1 MAKAPAVKFPRI
13 QAGFYNVTLE
23 GELVGY
29 IAKKVEGK
37 VTTWTVYNT
46 NEPDLTIETLPLSAI
61 ADETEL
67 FRDAKEF
74 AKGYF
79 PNATIQV
86 QPEAEVEDEVEM
98 EQEVETVELQT
109 PEWSEDETQD
119 FFDEM
124 SEFEDVMEEELALA

>member
-1 MAKAPAVKFPRI
+1 MTKAPAVKFPRI
-13 QAGFYNVTLE
+13 VAGFYNVTLD

-46 NEPDLTIETLPLSAI
+46 NEPDLTIETLPVSTI

-67 FRDAKEF
+67 FREAKEF
-74 AKGYF
+74 AKNYF
-79 PNATIQV
+79 PDLPTTQ
-86 QPEAEVEDEVEM
+86 EDETEEVEM
-98 EQEVETVELQT
+98 EQEVETVELQA

-119 FFDEM
+119 FLDEVN
-124 SEFEDVMEEELALA
+124 EFEEVEEEEFALA

>member
-1 MAKAPAVKFPRI
+1 MTKAPAVKFPRI
-13 QAGFYNVTLE
+13 VAGFYNVTLD

-46 NEPDLTIETLPLSAI
+46 NEPDLTIETLPVSAI

-67 FRDAKEF
+67 FREAKEF
-74 AKGYF
+74 AKNYF
-79 PNATIQV
+79 PNLPTTQ
-86 QPEAEVEDEVEM
+86 EDETEEVEM
-98 EQEVETVELQT
+98 EQEVETVELQA

-119 FFDEM
+119 FFDEVN
-124 SEFEDVMEEELALA
+124 EFEEVEEEEFALA

>member
-13 QAGFYNVTLE
+13 QAGFYNITLD

-29 IAKKVEGK
+29 ISKKVEGK

-46 NEPDLTIETLPLSAI
+46 NEPDLTVETLPVSSI

-79 PNATIQV
+79 PNAVQTQPQV
-86 QPEAEVEDEVEM
+86 EVEDEVEM
-98 EQEVETVELQT
+98 EQEVETVELQVPDWT
-109 PEWSEDETQD
+109 EDETQD
-119 FFDEM
+119 FFDEVN
-124 SEFEDVMEEELALA
+124 EFEESEEFAFA

>member
-1 MAKAPAVKFPRI
+1 MTKAPAVKFPRI
-13 QAGFYNVTLE
+13 VAGFYNVTLD

-46 NEPDLTIETLPLSAI
+46 NEPDLTIETLPVSAI

-67 FRDAKEF
+67 FREAKEF
-74 AKGYF
+74 AKNYF
-79 PNATIQV
+79 TNLPTTQ
-86 QPEAEVEDEVEM
+86 EDETEEVEM
-98 EQEVETVELQT
+98 EQEVETVELQA

-119 FFDEM
+119 FFDEVN
-124 SEFEDVMEEELALA
+124 EFEEVEEEEFALA

>member
-1 MAKAPAVKFPRI
+1 MSKGPVIKFPRI

-37 VTTWTVYNT
+37 VTIWTVYNT
-46 NEPDLTIETLPLSAI
+46 NEPDLAIETLPLSAI

-79 PNATIQV
+79 PNAATQAE
-86 QPEAEVEDEVEM
+86 PEAEVEDEVEM
-98 EQEVETVELQT
+98 EQEVETVELQA
-109 PEWSEDETQD
+109 PEWNEDETQD

>member
-1 MAKAPAVKFPRI
+1 MTKAPAVKFPRI
-13 QAGFYNVTLE
+13 VAGFYNVTLD

-46 NEPDLTIETLPLSAI
+46 NEPDLTIETLPVSAI

-67 FRDAKEF
+67 FREAKEF
-74 AKGYF
+74 AKNYF
-79 PNATIQV
+79 PNLPATQ
-86 QPEAEVEDEVEM
+86 EDEVEEVEV
-98 EQEVETVELQT
+98 EQEVETVELQA

-119 FFDEM
+119 FFDEVN
-124 SEFEDVMEEELALA
+124 EFEEVEEEEFALA

>member
-1 MAKAPAVKFPRI
+1 MTKAPAVKFPRI
-13 QAGFYNVTLE
+13 VAGFYNVTLD

-46 NEPDLTIETLPLSAI
+46 NEPDLTIETLPVSTI

-67 FRDAKEF
+67 FREAKEF
-74 AKGYF
+74 AKNYF
-79 PNATIQV
+79 PDLPTTQ
-86 QPEAEVEDEVEM
+86 EDETEEVEM
-98 EQEVETVELQT
+98 EQEVETVELQD

-119 FFDEM
+119 FFDEVN
-124 SEFEDVMEEELALA
+124 EFEEVEEEEFALA